1 MSLYISLNDA
11 NLNIADR
18 PLLDNASLHVH
29 QGQRFAL
36 IGRNGAGKSTLMK
49 LLMGQ
54 LSLDSGQ
61 ISYQKGLTIAGLP
74 QDLSQ
79 QFGVTVFEDI
89 IARMQASG
97 GLSADYKM
105 DDFVLGQHQVSLKG
119 ELHDEHHL
127 LEMVDML
134 NQMLSIFELNLH
146 AHYSGLS
153 GGMKRRC
160 ALIAALLQKPDVL
173 CLDEPT
179 NHLDLRAITWLE
191 NYLLKFSGAVIFVTH
206 DRYFLKAVATHIIA
220 LESGKLRLY
229 NQGYEKYLD
238 ERAADMAEFENENER
253 LTQKLK
259 AEEHWLARGVTARR
273 KRNQGRLKAL
283 HDLRQTIEKRQKT
296 IGLPGKW
303 DPQVMRSGR
312 VLMTAE
318 HLNFSYQDKKIVDD
332 FSFIMMRG
340 DKIGIVGPNGCGKT
354 TLARMLLGEVKP
366 SSGQVRFSSQIEP
379 IYFDQLH
386 RELELE
392 QSVMYNLANGA
403 EYVEL
408 AEGKVHVAGYLKDFC
423 FGADKLNLPVKTLS
437 GGEKQ
442 RLMLARCLAKPGNFM
457 VFDEPS
463 NDLDLES
470 LEQLAN
476 MLVTYSGTF
485 ILISHDRA
493 LIEDSVTRL
502 IVWEGPGQFS
512 EILPQH
518 WQPHTDIVVT
528 TSNVQQATE
537 KTKSKPTTSLTYT
550 EQKELLK
557 IPDEIAKV
565 EAKIE
570 RIHQEMGEPE
580 FYQQASKTIEKVQT
594 NLQELERKLDYLYQR
609 WSELEQM

>member
-1 MSLYISLNDA
+1 MSLFISLHDA
-11 NLNIADR
+11 NLTVADR
-18 PLLDNASLHVH
+18 VLLDKVSLQVH

-49 LLMGQ
+49 LLMGK

-79 QFGVTVFEDI
+79 QFGQSVFEDI
-89 IARMQASG
+89 IARMQAEG
-97 GLSADYKM
+97 GLASHYQIN
-105 DDFVLGQHQVSLKG
+105 DFILGQNEVALKG
-119 ELHDEHHL
+119 ELHDDHHL
-127 LEMVDML
+127 LEMIATL
-134 NQMLSIFELNLH
+134 NQMLDIFELNLH
-146 AHYSGLS
+146 APYSGLS

-191 NYLLKFSGAVIFVTH
+191 HYLLKFAGAVIFVTH
-206 DRYFLKAVATHIIA
+206 DRYFLKAVSTDIIA
-220 LESGKLRLY
+220 LDRGKLRLY

-238 ERAADMAEFENENER
+238 ERDADIAEFENESER
-253 LTQKLK
+253 LNQKLK

-283 HDLRQTIEKRQKT
+283 HDLRQNIEKRQKT
-296 IGLPGKW
+296 IGLPGNW
-303 DPQVMRSGR
+303 DPQVIRSGR

-318 HLNFSYQDKKIVDD
+318 NLHFSFQDKCIVDD

-354 TLARMLLGEVKP
+354 TLARMLLGEIKP
-366 SSGQVRFSSQIEP
+366 NSGDVRCSSQIEP

-386 RELELE
+386 RELNLE
-392 QSVMYNLANGA
+392 QSLMYNLAHGA
-403 EYVEL
+403 EYIEL
-408 AEGKVHVAGYLKDFC
+408 PEGKVHVAGYLKDFC
-423 FGADKLNLPVKTLS
+423 FSADKLHLPVKTLS

-442 RLMLARCLAKPGNFM
+442 RLMLARCLAMPGNFM
-457 VFDEPS
+457 VLDEPS

-476 MLVTYSGTF
+476 MLVNYTGTF

-502 IVWEGPGQFS
+502 IVWDGPGQFR
-512 EILPQH
+512 EILPEQ
-518 WQPHTDIVVT
+518 WQAEISVKV
-528 TSNVQQATE
+528 SNLAIEATAAKPKTVQT
-537 KTKSKPTTSLTYT
+537 LTYA

-557 IPDEIAKV
+557 IPDEIAKI
-565 EAKIE
+565 EQKIQ
-570 RIHQEMGEPE
+570 RIHAEMGEAQ
-580 FYQQASKTIEKVQT
+580 FYQQSANAIEKVQT
-594 NLQELERKLDYLYQR
+594 NLQELENKLNGLYQR
-609 WSELEQM
+609 WSELEQLQ